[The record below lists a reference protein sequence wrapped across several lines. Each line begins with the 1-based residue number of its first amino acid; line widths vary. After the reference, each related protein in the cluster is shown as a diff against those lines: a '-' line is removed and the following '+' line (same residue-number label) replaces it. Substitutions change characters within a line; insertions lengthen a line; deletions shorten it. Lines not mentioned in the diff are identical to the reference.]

1 MRIESIRN
9 FCIIAHIDHGKSTLA
24 DRLLQ
29 MTGAVS
35 NREFREQLLD
45 DMDLERERGI
55 TIKSSAVT
63 LRYEHKGEEYELN
76 LIDTPGH
83 VDFSYEVSRS
93 LSACEGA
100 LLVVDATQ
108 GVEAQTVANA
118 YQAINHNLAVIPVV
132 NKIDLASARSEDVM
146 HEMETVLALD
156 SSDAICVSAKEGTGI
171 DELLPA
177 IVERIEPPKGDPEAP
192 LRALVFDSEFDD
204 YRGVIVYVRV
214 VDGSIASGDKVRMV
228 CTGKIADVNEV
239 GIFTPK
245 MTRVNRLEAGSV
257 GYVISN
263 IRTIHDVQIGDTL
276 APAKNEDVT
285 ALPGYTQPQPM
296 VFCGLYPSNAT
307 DFESL
312 RDAIEKYSLNDSSF
326 RFQPETSD
334 ALGFG
339 FRCGFLGLLHME
351 IARERL
357 ERENNLQLIQ
367 TAPNVTYEAVTAKG
381 DLIRVDNPSNLPD
394 ASTIDELREPIVR
407 LSIIIPSN
415 HIGSMMRLGEERRG
429 TYKSTEYLSPERV
442 MLTYEMPLA
451 EIIYDFYDKLKSAT
465 RGYGTMDYEL
475 IEYRASDLVRLDILV
490 AGKRVEAFSSIVHT
504 SEADYRGRKL
514 VQRLRREIPRH
525 LFEIPVQAAVGSRII
540 ARETIRALSKNVTA
554 KCYGGD
560 ITRKR
565 KLWEKQREGKK
576 RMKSI
581 GQVQVP
587 QEAFLAVLDVARE
600 E

>member
-1 MRIESIRN
+1 MRIGQTRN

-24 DRLLQ
+24 DRLLL

-35 NREFREQLLD
+35 EREFREQVLD
-45 DMDLERERGI
+45 TMDLERERGI
-55 TIKSSAVT
+55 TIKSSAVA
-63 LRYEHKGEEYELN
+63 LEYEHQGQKYQLN

-118 YQAINHNLAVIPVV
+118 YLAINHDLAVIPVI
-132 NKIDLASARSEDVM
+132 NKIDLASAHTDDVLQ
-146 HEMETVLALD
+146 EMERVLTLD
-156 SSDAICVSAKEGTGI
+156 PADAILASAKEGTGVAA
-171 DELLPA
+171 LLPA
-177 IVERIEPPKGDPEAP
+177 IVERIPPPEGDPAAP
-192 LRALVFDSEFDD
+192 LRALVFDSEFND

-214 VDGSIASGDKVRMV
+214 VDGCIAAGDRVRMIA
-228 CTGKIADVNEV
+228 TGRVAEVSEV
-239 GIFTPK
+239 GVFRPK
-245 MTRVNRLEAGSV
+245 MTRVARLETGAV
-257 GYVISN
+257 GYVIAN
-263 IRTIHDVQIGDTL
+263 IKTIHDVEIGDTL
-276 APAKNEDVT
+276 TQAVAGRVA

-296 VFCGLYPSNAT
+296 VFCGLYPANAT
-307 DFESL
+307 QFESL
-312 RDAIEKYSLNDSSF
+312 RDAIEKYHLNDSSF
-326 RFQPETSD
+326 TFQAETSD

-357 ERENNLQLIQ
+357 ERENDLELIQ
-367 TAPNVTYEAVTAKG
+367 TAPNVTCEAVTHG
-381 DLIRVDNPSNLPD
+381 GEVHRVDNPSRLPD
-394 ASTIDELREPIVR
+394 AAQVEELREPIVR
-407 LSIIIPSN
+407 VSLIIPTGRVGA
-415 HIGSMMRLGEERRG
+415 IMRLAEDRRG
-429 TYKSTEYLSPERV
+429 RYLSTEYLSPERV
-442 MLTYEMPLA
+442 MLTYELPLA

-465 RGYGTMDYEL
+465 RGFGTMDYEL
-475 IEYRASDLVRLDILV
+475 VGYRASDLVRLDILV
-490 AGKRVEAFSSIVHT
+490 AGQRVEAFSCIVHQ
-504 SEADYRGRKL
+504 SEAEGRGRRL
-514 VQRLRREIPRH
+514 VQRLRKEIPRH

-540 ARETIRALSKNVTA
+540 ARETIRALAKNVTA

-576 RMKSI
+576 RMKNI